1 MADKSSFTRVRYKK
15 GARIIKQGKD
25 GGALYLIVEGAAAV
39 VKDYKSDKA
48 KTLAKIGPGAIFGEM
63 SLLDGEPHAASVI
76 ALEDTELSTMSQD
89 EFDRVYEEMNP
100 IMQGIIQLLHDRL
113 RQSI

>member
-1 MADKSSFTRVRYKK
+1 MAKISSFTRVRYKK
-15 GARIIKQGKD
+15 GAHIIKQGKD

-39 VKDYKSDKA
+39 VKDYKSDQA

-89 EFDRVYEEMNP
+89 EFDRLYEEMNP
-100 IMQGIIQLLHDRL
+100 IMQGIIQLLLDRL

>member
-1 MADKSSFTRVRYKK
+1 M
-15 GARIIKQGKD
+15 
-25 GGALYLIVEGAAAV
+25 IVEGAAAV

-48 KTLAKIGPGAIFGEM
+48 KPLAKIGPGAIFGEM

-89 EFDRVYEEMNP
+89 EFDRVHEEMNP
-100 IMQGIIQLLHDRL
+100 IMQGIIQLLLDRL